1 MKKMMS
7 KTNDKTRE
15 LTEAELSL
23 VSGANKAEAQIFQTL
38 SSAISEV
45 MKNFGGALNTAARGG

>member
-1 MKKMMS
+1 MS
-7 KTNDKTRE
+7 MINDTKPTRE
-15 LTEAELSL
+15 LTEDELSL
-23 VSGANKAEAQIFQTL
+23 VSGGAEATAEAQIFQAL